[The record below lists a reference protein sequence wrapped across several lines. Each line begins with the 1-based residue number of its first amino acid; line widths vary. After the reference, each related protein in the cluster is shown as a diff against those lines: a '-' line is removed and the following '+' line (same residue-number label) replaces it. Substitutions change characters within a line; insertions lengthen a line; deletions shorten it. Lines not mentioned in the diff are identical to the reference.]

1 MESLWII
8 IGLVAI
14 LVIFVWATYNSLVTT
29 KVRVDQSLKDIDIQ
43 LKKRYDPLPDL
54 VETARKAS
62 GLDEKIFIEVAK
74 ARSQAIQAQE
84 TGVPLAER
92 AKVENQITSMVRDI
106 KVAVEAYPDIRSHG
120 ELQSL
125 MGSVTDIE
133 DKIAY
138 ARQFYNGNVG
148 DYNTKIK
155 LFPSVLIAGNLGFSE
170 ALYFSAPEEEKKD
183 VKVSFG

>member
-1 MESLWII
+1 MESVWII

-43 LKKRYDPLPDL
+43 LKKRYDLLPDL

-106 KVAVEAYPDIRSHG
+106 KVAVEAYPDI
-120 ELQSL
+120 
-125 MGSVTDIE
+125 
-133 DKIAY
+133 
-138 ARQFYNGNVG
+138 
-148 DYNTKIK
+148 
-155 LFPSVLIAGNLGFSE
+155 
-170 ALYFSAPEEEKKD
+170 
-183 VKVSFG
+183 